1 MDWYF
6 YIALVAIISQ
16 LIFLFHTYSNCRYA
30 LKKYKRKRSWYRPR
44 TVLIIPCKGL
54 DSSFRENITSFF
66 NLDYENYLL
75 WFVVADESDP
85 AYRELCDLKK
95 QLEADSKAQDVQ
107 VFIAGYGQSCSQKIH
122 NLLHC
127 YEKISDDIEILAFA
141 DSDICIRS
149 NWLSHIVYPLRQSK
163 NGVASGYRWYIPKEN
178 NLASLALSA
187 MNAKIAQL
195 LGNTPFNQAWGGSMA
210 IRVDVF
216 RKLGLDK
223 IWPKVLSDDLS
234 LSSAVK
240 KAGLKVA
247 FVPACLVAS
256 YERATWRSLFEF
268 SRRQFLI
275 TRLSTP
281 KIWWIGLLS
290 SFYSVLGTWATAGLA
305 IYAATIQHKDLPVFV
320 AVPVVF
326 FVGQLVRVILRQ
338 RMARKLLSQEL
349 RAMRAAYMAD
359 ILAFW
364 LWSLLLL
371 FLIIASAFGRTICW
385 RGIRYKVLGPTETII
400 VANGTT

>member
-1 MDWYF
+1 MDWYY
-6 YIALVAIISQ
+6 YIALAAIVSQ
-16 LIFLFHTYSNCRYA
+16 LIFLFQTFSNCRFA

-54 DSSFRENITSFF
+54 DASFRENIASFF
-66 NLDYENYLL
+66 SLDYENYLL

-85 AYRELCDLKK
+85 AYKELCDLQM
-95 QLEADSKAQDVQ
+95 QLGPNSKAQDVQ
-107 VFIAGYGQSCSQKIH
+107 VFVAGYSESCSQKNH
-122 NLLHC
+122 NLLYC
-127 YEKISDDIEILAFA
+127 YEQIGEDIEVLAFA
-141 DSDICIRS
+141 DSDICVRS
-149 NWLSHIVYPLRQSK
+149 NWLSHIVYPLRQPK

-178 NLASLALSA
+178 NLPSLALSA

-210 IRVDVF
+210 IRVEIF
-216 RKLGLDK
+216 RKVGLDK

-240 KAGLKVA
+240 KADLKVA

-275 TRLSTP
+275 TRVSTP
-281 KIWWIGLLS
+281 KVWWIGLLS
-290 SFYSVLGTWATAGLA
+290 SVYSVLGTWGSAGLA
-305 IYAATIQHKDLPVFV
+305 IYAAIIQHEKLPVFV

-326 FVGQLVRVILRQ
+326 LVSQLARVILRQ
-338 RMARKLLSQEL
+338 RMARKLLAQER
-349 RAMRAAYMAD
+349 RAMRSAYVAD

-364 LWSLLLL
+364 FWSLLL
-371 FLIIASAFGRTICW
+371 FVLIVASAFGRTICW

-400 VANGTT
+400 EENGKT